1 MAASSTSVLS
11 ILNCLEQ
18 TQLNNA
24 LNNMHRDFYSTILL
38 SLVASAGVV
47 MPAYAQLYPSQPIQ
61 LVSPF
66 APGSTDAML
75 RPFVERLPEFLGQPV
90 VLNYKSGAGGA
101 VGASFVAAS
110 KPDGYTLVGTSI
122 GSIVLGP
129 LANKDSKFSLDSFTP
144 IAAVAEGSLILV
156 VPSSSKFKTLKDMVE
171 YSKQHPRQLTYTS
184 SGAMGITHVLTEIA
198 AKEAGVSWTHI
209 AYQGSGPGV
218 TALLGGHVDMASS
231 AVGPVQAHIKAG
243 TLRPLAVYSEARM
256 KAYPDVPT
264 LKELG
269 YNVASPVVYGLLA
282 PKGTPREVVDTLYS
296 ALKKVTAKY
305 ADPIA
310 TNLAV
315 SGAELR
321 LMSPEEYMAH
331 LRAQQKLYSEAVKQL
346 SLVK

>member
-1 MAASSTSVLS
+1 M
-11 ILNCLEQ
+11 N
-18 TQLNNA
+18 
-24 LNNMHRDFYSTILL
+24 RGFFSTILF
-38 SLVASAGVV
+38 SLVATASVALPVQ
-47 MPAYAQLYPSQPIQ
+47 AQSYPNQPIQ

-90 VLNYKSGAGGA
+90 VLNYKPGAGGA

-129 LANKDSKFSLDSFTP
+129 LANKDAKFKLESFVP
-144 IAAVAEGSLILV
+144 VAAVAEGSLILV
-156 VPSSSKFKTLKDMVE
+156 VPASSKFKTLKELVE
-171 YSKQHPRQLTYTS
+171 YSRQHPKQLTYTS

-198 AKEAGVSWTHI
+198 AKEAGVSWTHV

-243 TLRPLAVYSEARM
+243 TLRPLAVYSETRM

-282 PKGTPREVVDTLYS
+282 PKGTPREVVDVLYG

-305 ADPIA
+305 SDQIA
-310 TNLAV
+310 VNLAV

-321 LMSPEEYMAH
+321 LMGPEEYATH
-331 LRAQQKLYSEAVKQL
+331 LRAQQMLYSDAVRHL
-346 SLVK
+346 DLVK

>member
-1 MAASSTSVLS
+1 MNRRFFT
-11 ILNCLEQ
+11 
-18 TQLNNA
+18 
-24 LNNMHRDFYSTILL
+24 TILA
-38 SLVASAGVV
+38 SLLAWANVAL
-47 MPAYAQLYPSQPIQ
+47 PAQAQSYPSQPIQ
-61 LVSPF
+61 LISPF

-90 VLNYKSGAGGA
+90 VLNYKPGAGGA

-129 LANKDSKFSLDSFTP
+129 LANKDAKFNLDSFTP
-144 IAAVAEGSLILV
+144 VAAVAEGSLILV
-156 VPSSSKFKTLKDMVE
+156 VSSSSKFKTMKDLVE
-171 YSKQHPRQLTYTS
+171 YSRQHPRELTYTS

-198 AKEAGVSWTHI
+198 AKEAGVRWNHI

-218 TALLGGHVDMASS
+218 TALLGGHIDMASS

-243 TLRPLAVYSEARM
+243 TLRPLAVYSETRM

-282 PKGTPREVVDTLYS
+282 PKGTPREVVDALHG

-305 ADPIA
+305 SDQIGV
-310 TNLAV
+310 NLAV

-321 LMSPEEYMAH
+321 LMGPEEYSAH
-331 LRAQQKLYSEAVKQL
+331 LRAQQKLYSDAVRHLDLAK
-346 SLVK
+346 

>member
-1 MAASSTSVLS
+1 MK
-11 ILNCLEQ
+11 
-18 TQLNNA
+18 
-24 LNNMHRDFYSTILL
+24 RGFFSTIFADLL
-38 SLVASAGVV
+38 AWASVAMLAH
-47 MPAYAQLYPSQPIQ
+47 AQSYPSQPIQ
-61 LVSPF
+61 LISPF

-90 VLNYKSGAGGA
+90 VLNYKPGAGGA

-129 LANKDSKFSLDSFTP
+129 LANKDAKFNLDSFTP
-144 IAAVAEGSLILV
+144 VAAVAEGSLILV
-156 VPSSSKFKTLKDMVE
+156 VPSSSRFKTMKDLVE
-171 YSKQHPRQLTYTS
+171 YSRQHPQQLTYTS

-198 AKEAGVSWTHI
+198 AKEAGVRWSHI

-243 TLRPLAVYSEARM
+243 TLRPLAVYSETRM

-282 PKGTPREVVDTLYS
+282 PKGTPREVVDALHG

-305 ADPIA
+305 GDQIA
-310 TNLAV
+310 VNLAI
-315 SGAELR
+315 SGSELR
-321 LMSPEEYMAH
+321 LMGPEEYSAH
-331 LRAQQKLYSEAVKQL
+331 LRAQQKLYSDAVRHL
-346 SLVK
+346 DLVK

>member
-1 MAASSTSVLS
+1 MFTG
-11 ILNCLEQ
+11 
-18 TQLNNA
+18 
-24 LNNMHRDFYSTILL
+24 FFSTILL
-38 SLVASAGVV
+38 SLVASASVV
-47 MPAYAQLYPSQPIQ
+47 MPAHAQPYPSQPIQ

-90 VLNYKSGAGGA
+90 VLNYKPGAGGA

-129 LANKDSKFSLDSFTP
+129 LANKDAKFSLDSFTP
-144 IAAVAEGSLILV
+144 VAALAEGSLILV
-156 VPSSSKFKTLKDMVE
+156 VPSSSKFKTMKDLVE
-171 YSKQHPRQLTYTS
+171 YSRQNPQKVTYTS
-184 SGAMGITHVLTEIA
+184 SGAMGITHILTEIA
-198 AKEAGVSWTHI
+198 AKEAGVRWTHI

-231 AVGPVQAHIKAG
+231 AVGPVQSHIKAG
-243 TLRPLAVYSEARM
+243 TLRPLAVYSETRM

-269 YNVASPVVYGLLA
+269 YNVASPVVYGLLT
-282 PKGTPREVVDTLYS
+282 PKGTPRDVVDALYG

-305 ADPIA
+305 ADQIT

-321 LMSPEEYMAH
+321 LMGPEEYSAH
-331 LRAQQKLYSEAVKQL
+331 LRAQQKLYADAVKNL
-346 SLVK
+346 DLVK

>member
-1 MAASSTSVLS
+1 M
-11 ILNCLEQ
+11 N
-18 TQLNNA
+18 
-24 LNNMHRDFYSTILL
+24 RRFFSTIFVG
-38 SLVASAGVV
+38 LVASASVV
-47 MPAYAQLYPSQPIQ
+47 MPVQAQPYPSQPIQ
-61 LVSPF
+61 LISPF

-90 VLNYKSGAGGA
+90 VLNYKPGAGGA
-101 VGASFVAAS
+101 VGASFVATS

-129 LANKDSKFSLDSFTP
+129 LANKDSKFNLDSFTP
-144 IAAVAEGSLILV
+144 VAAVAEGSLILV
-156 VPSSSKFKTLKDMVE
+156 VPSGSKFKTMKDLVE
-171 YSKQHPRQLTYTS
+171 YSRQHPKQVTYTS

-198 AKEAGVSWTHI
+198 AKEAGVSWTHV

-243 TLRPLAVYSEARM
+243 TLRPLAVYSETRM

-282 PKGTPREVVDTLYS
+282 PKGTSREVVDALYG
-296 ALKKVTAKY
+296 ALKKVSAKY
-305 ADPIA
+305 GDQIA
-310 TNLAV
+310 GNLAV

-321 LMSPEEYMAH
+321 LMGPEEYAAH
-331 LRAQQKLYSEAVKQL
+331 LRAQQKVYAEAVRHL
-346 SLVK
+346 DLVK

>member
-1 MAASSTSVLS
+1 MKSG
-11 ILNCLEQ
+11 
-18 TQLNNA
+18 
-24 LNNMHRDFYSTILL
+24 FFSTIFV
-38 SLVASAGVV
+38 SLVASASVA
-47 MPAYAQLYPSQPIQ
+47 MPAHAQSYPSQPIQ
-61 LVSPF
+61 LISPF

-75 RPFVERLPEFLGQPV
+75 RPFVEKLPEFLGQPV
-90 VLNYKSGAGGA
+90 VLNYKPGAGGA

-129 LANKDSKFSLDSFTP
+129 LANKDAKFNLDSFAP
-144 IAAVAEGSLILV
+144 VAAVAEGSLILV
-156 VPSSSKFKTLKDMVE
+156 VSSSSKFKTMKELVE
-171 YSKQHPRQLTYTS
+171 YSRQHPRELTYTS

-198 AKEAGVSWTHI
+198 AKEAGVRWNHI

-218 TALLGGHVDMASS
+218 TALLGGHIDMAST

-243 TLRPLAVYSEARM
+243 TLRPLAVYGETRM

-282 PKGTPREVVDTLYS
+282 PKGTPREVVDALYG

-305 ADPIA
+305 SDQIA
-310 TNLAV
+310 VNLAV

-321 LMSPEEYMAH
+321 LMAPEEYATH
-331 LRAQQKLYSEAVKQL
+331 LRAQQKLYADAVRRL
-346 SLVK
+346 DLVK

>member
-1 MAASSTSVLS
+1 MNRT
-11 ILNCLEQ
+11 
-18 TQLNNA
+18 
-24 LNNMHRDFYSTILL
+24 FFSTILVC
-38 SLVASAGVV
+38 LVASASVA
-47 MPAYAQLYPSQPIQ
+47 MPAHAQSYPSQPIQ

-90 VLNYKSGAGGA
+90 VLNYKPGAGGA

-110 KPDGYTLVGTSI
+110 KPDGYTFVGTSI

-129 LANKDSKFSLDSFTP
+129 LANKDAKFSLDSFMP
-144 IAAVAEGSLILV
+144 VAAVAEGSLILV
-156 VPSSSKFKTLKDMVE
+156 VPASSRFKTMKDLVE
-171 YSKQHPRQLTYTS
+171 YSRQNPQKVTYTS

-198 AKEAGVSWTHI
+198 AKEAGVRWSHI

-243 TLRPLAVYSEARM
+243 TLRPLAVYSETRM

-282 PKGTPREVVDTLYS
+282 PKGTPREVIDVMYG

-305 ADPIA
+305 GDQIGV
-310 TNLAV
+310 NLAV

-321 LMSPEEYMAH
+321 LMGPEEYATH
-331 LRAQQKLYSEAVKQL
+331 LRTQQKLYSDAVKHL
-346 SLVK
+346 DLVK